1 MTGERLLLVDD
12 ETALVDLLKKYLER
26 CGLQVESCTDPR
38 AALQL
43 MQADPGSFS
52 LLITDLTLPGMSG
65 EELAE
70 RIRAIRPDLPVIVTS
85 GYPYEPRAQRVEFL
99 QKPFLPRMLAE
110 AIGRILARPDVDVPD
125 AASAAAGPAGS

>member
-26 CGLQVESCTDPR
+26 CGLQVESCTDPH

-43 MQADPGSFS
+43 MEADPGSFS

-65 EELAE
+65 EELIE
-70 RIRAIRPDLPVIVTS
+70 RMRAIRPALPVIVAS
-85 GYPYEPRAQRVEFL
+85 GYPYKPRAQGIEFL
-99 QKPFLPRMLAE
+99 QKPFLPRMLVK
-110 AIGRILARPDVDVPD
+110 AIGRILDVPD
-125 AASAAAGPAGS
+125 ATSATAGPIGG